1 MSLFE
6 VNVGRATKG
15 LVGQAA
21 GRRGREGLGRRQLPC
36 VFHPEALCA
45 YLPPGVEFFGGGSKP
60 PGTSRCVSCV
70 SLEGPRAREDRRS
83 AYTYKNILHTHTNQ
97 NQQTNKQTN
106 RDTLHKQTDTHSTHT
121 HTETY
126 IDTKTHVH
134 THKTLIYRHKNTCSS
149 LKCLFN
155 Y

>member
-45 YLPPGVEFFGGGSKP
+45 YLPPGVEFFGGGFKAP
-60 PGTSRCVSCV
+60 RDIKMCELCELGRTPG
-70 SLEGPRAREDRRS
+70 EGR
-83 AYTYKNILHTHTNQ
+83 
-97 NQQTNKQTN
+97 
-106 RDTLHKQTDTHSTHT
+106 
-121 HTETY
+121 
-126 IDTKTHVH
+126 
-134 THKTLIYRHKNTCSS
+134 
-149 LKCLFN
+149 
-155 Y
+155 